1 MRIVTVS
8 NVRDKVQ
15 ELFPNLAPF
24 ELKKD
29 RLDELVENWKET
41 HDTRYLKHLKQQ
53 AVLAEA
59 ISCIHRNEDANYLN
73 NAKVWR

>member
-29 RLDELVENWKET
+29 RLDELVENWEKHMT
-41 HDTRYLKHLKQQ
+41 FDTLN
-53 AVLAEA
+53 
-59 ISCIHRNEDANYLN
+59 ILN
-73 NAKVWR
+73 NRLS

>member
-8 NVRDKVQ
+8 SVRDKVQ
-15 ELFPNLAPF
+15 KLFPNLAPF

-59 ISCIHRNEDANYLN
+59 ISCIRRNEDANYLN